1 MIMHQSSEDTR
12 EALETIRRR
21 IVEEVVHAMPL
32 RRKRSRRERVAAFLA
47 RRMNR
52 SGRRSR

>member
-1 MIMHQSSEDTR
+1 MAKAHKQTP

-32 RRKRSRRERVAAFLA
+32 GRRPSRRERMAAYLA
-47 RRMNR
+47 RRLNQR
-52 SGRRSR
+52 AKRVR